1 MQMKKLILTAIILL
15 ISTAAFA
22 QKNYDIK
29 EAEEIANIN
38 RAPGLVTSYKGRRV
52 YYDYGSNQYLLE
64 EHFAKKY
71 GMSTVKALDLMYLK
85 GKLFEAPITGPTVQ
99 HKNPKLYIDEGI
111 DYQGYKYKLKMNP
124 RNLVAG
130 TAIIGASAA
139 AYMLTSSITSSRA
152 KKLGEDLAKGDI
164 SADDFAKKVE
174 SMDKTNRTV
183 GYICAGTSLAGVI
196 VVLTGLH
203 KEYAQGVNL
212 GHNFTVSDY
221 GAGISLTKKF

>member
-1 MQMKKLILTAIILL
+1 MRRILLTAIILL
-15 ISTAAFA
+15 LSTAVFA

-29 EAEEIANIN
+29 EAEEIAKIN
-38 RAPGLVTSYKGRRV
+38 HAPALVTSYKGRRV
-52 YYDYGSNQYLLE
+52 YYDYRSNQYLLE

-71 GMSTVKALDLMYLK
+71 GMPTVKALDQMYLK
-85 GKLFEAPITGPTVQ
+85 GKLFEAPIAEPSVKHTQ
-99 HKNPKLYIDEGI
+99 PKLYIDEGI

-130 TAIIGASAA
+130 TAVIGASAA

-152 KKLGEDLAKGDI
+152 KKLGEDLANGDI

-212 GHNFTVSDY
+212 GHNFTVSDC
-221 GAGISLTKKF
+221 GAGLSLTKKF

>member
-1 MQMKKLILTAIILL
+1 MKKFLLTTIILL

-22 QKNYDIK
+22 QKNYNIK
-29 EAEEIANIN
+29 EAEEVAKIN
-38 RAPGLVTSYKGRRV
+38 HAPALVTSYKGRRV
-52 YYDYGSNQYLLE
+52 YYDYLSNQYLLE

-71 GMSTVKALDLMYLK
+71 GRKTIELLDRLYVKGQLWEFKEPDQVEISQSIYRDNRTNRNNK
-85 GKLFEAPITGPTVQ
+85 E
-99 HKNPKLYIDEGI
+99 
-111 DYQGYKYKLKMNP
+111 YKLKL
-124 RNLVAG
+124 RTGNLVVG
-130 TAIIGASAA
+130 GSLIGVSAA
-139 AYMLTSSITSSRA
+139 TYMLSNSIIDN
-152 KKLGEDLAKGDI
+152 KVKNLGKDLAEKEI
-164 SADDFAKKVE
+164 KLDDYNSKIE
-174 SMDKTNRTV
+174 SLDKTKRTM